1 MTAASRTAKID
12 AALKAAADS
21 RAYLA
26 DDAKTEIRICAGTA
40 CHASGP
46 GGSAKG
52 RGKVPGRSAVSP
64 TRWP

>member
-1 MTAASRTAKID
+1 MAAASRSAKID

-21 RAYLA
+21 KAYLA

-40 CHASGP
+40 CHASGRV
-46 GGSAKG
+46 ALRK
-52 RGKVPGRSAVSP
+52 AVEKSLAERASP